1 MIKLDERFYRPDI
14 NAKQTADYKDLSDC
28 ETNDYEMGLEWIL
41 HKYEKCSERYI
52 SAESKLLTIATMPF
66 YKRIFL
72 SKKLALQHLN
82 RVLNEY
88 DF

>member
-14 NAKQTADYKDLSDC
+14 NAKQTADYKDLS

-52 SAESKLLTIATMPF
+52 SAESKLLAIATMPF

-72 SKKLALQHLN
+72 SKKLAMQHLN